1 MFIYNAFA
9 KIVAGFFIICTAISA
24 SVDIK
29 VTKPVKKCQYKAK
42 NGDNVSVHYT
52 GKLSN
57 GKEFDS
63 SFNRGVPIEFELGS
77 GMVIP
82 GWEQGILGM
91 CIGEQRTLNIPA
103 ELGYGSRA
111 IGPIP
116 ANSDLVFDVE
126 LVGVENVTIDKDEL

>member
-1 MFIYNAFA
+1 ME
-9 KIVAGFFIICTAISA
+9 
-24 SVDIK
+24 
-29 VTKPVKKCQYKAK
+29 KCQYKAK

-116 ANSDLVFDVE
+116 ANSDLGMLRFSFFFLESDMA
-126 LVGVENVTIDKDEL
+126 LY

>member
-1 MFIYNAFA
+1 
-9 KIVAGFFIICTAISA
+9 
-24 SVDIK
+24 
-29 VTKPVKKCQYKAK
+29 
-42 NGDNVSVHYT
+42 
-52 GKLSN
+52 
-57 GKEFDS
+57 
-63 SFNRGVPIEFELGS
+63 
-77 GMVIP
+77 MVIP

-126 LVGVENVTIDKDEL
+126 LVGVENVTVDKDEL